1 MKNEAK
7 IIERQKQIKFG
18 RRWNFIN
25 SKNCHNAKRLRAH
38 IAISRMISDLNSFNG
53 GYKRMQTVAR
63 METDLELL
71 KQFTILINE

>member
-1 MKNEAK
+1 M
-7 IIERQKQIKFG
+7 
-18 RRWNFIN
+18 
-25 SKNCHNAKRLRAH
+25 
-38 IAISRMISDLNSFNG
+38 SRIISDLNSFNG